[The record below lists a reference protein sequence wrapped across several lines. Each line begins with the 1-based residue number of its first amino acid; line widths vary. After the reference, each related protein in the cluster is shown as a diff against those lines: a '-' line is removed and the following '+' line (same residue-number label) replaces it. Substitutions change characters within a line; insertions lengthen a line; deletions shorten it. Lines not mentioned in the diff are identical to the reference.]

1 MAQQKLIN
9 TLLVIFVVFA
19 SAVRAQA
26 EEPSLESLNQL
37 YSQILEDHTQPTE
50 MEGMPLTSV
59 DYQNLKGDE
68 RWPLVVEKLAEISV
82 DELPTPDHQM
92 AFYIN
97 AYNILAIDKVLANW
111 PVRSLRSVGSM
122 INPVWLHDAGYVAGK
137 PVTLN
142 YLEHGVL
149 REMGDPRVHMAI
161 NCASISCPDLRQEP
175 YTAEKLNDQLND
187 QVARFLSQEGKGLVV
202 NSEDR
207 TVHLSAVFDW
217 FEEDFEAVG
226 GVEVFV
232 MNYRPDLKETWSYEA
247 DLGYNWGIN
256 SQLTAKMLRAMRDD
270 F

>member
-1 MAQQKLIN
+1 MSWFNKILPS
-9 TLLVIFVVFA
+9 LFVAFVFA
-19 SAVRAQA
+19 AGVQA
-26 EEPSLESLNQL
+26 DQGSLESLNRL
-37 YSQILEDHTQPTE
+37 YGEILEDYTQPSE
-50 MEGMPLTSV
+50 IEGMPLTSV
-59 DYQNLKGDE
+59 DYQSLKGDE
-68 RWPLVVEKLAEISV
+68 RWPLVVEKLAEISAS
-82 DELPTPDHQM
+82 ELPTPDHQM

-97 AYNILAIDKVLANW
+97 AYNILAIDKVLSNW
-111 PVRSLRSVGSM
+111 PLRSLRSVGSM
-122 INPVWLHDAGYVAGK
+122 INPVWLHDAGRVAGE

-142 YLEHGVL
+142 YLEHEVL

-175 YTAEKLNDQLND
+175 YTAKNLDDQLND
-187 QVARFLSQEGKGLVV
+187 QVERFLSQEGKGLVV
-202 NSEDR
+202 DSEDR

-226 GVEVFV
+226 GVDAFV
-232 MNYRPDLKETWSYEA
+232 QSYRPDLKGDWSYEA